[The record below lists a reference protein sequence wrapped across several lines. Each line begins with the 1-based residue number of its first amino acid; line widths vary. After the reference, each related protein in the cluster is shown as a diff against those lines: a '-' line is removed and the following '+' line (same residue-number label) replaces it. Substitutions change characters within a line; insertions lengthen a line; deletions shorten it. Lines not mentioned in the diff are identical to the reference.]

1 MRLPPAIQQVMRV
14 FQKHQVQA
22 LLMGGQACIVYGAA
36 EFSRD
41 IDLAILSSPENWGTL
56 QNALAE
62 LQAEVIAV
70 PPAKREFLEAG
81 LAVHFRCHAPGVQEL
96 RLDIMSHMRGVDA
109 FPALWSRRHQTA
121 DGFHIMALPDLVQA
135 KKTQRDKDWPMIR
148 RLIEADTILHPAPT
162 KEKLHFWLKECRTP
176 EILLHLAQEHLE
188 HGQSHPRPAVTAA
201 LRGADAEAIFA
212 LLRQEEDTERK
223 ADAAWWAPLRKK
235 LEALRR
241 ERHTDS

>member
-1 MRLPPAIQQVMRV
+1 MMLPPEIQHVMRV

-41 IDLAILSSPENWGTL
+41 IDFAIVSSQENWNSL
-56 QNALAE
+56 QNALEE

-70 PPAKREFLEAG
+70 PPAKREFLDAG
-81 LAVHFRCHAPGVQEL
+81 LAVHFRCRAPGVQEL

-121 DGFHIMALPDLVQA
+121 DGFNIMALPDLVQA

-148 RLIEADTILHPAPT
+148 RLIEADTILYPAPT
-162 KEKLHFWLKECRTP
+162 KEKLNFWLNECRTP
-176 EILLHLAQEHLE
+176 EILLRLAQNHPEYC
-188 HGQSHPRPAVTAA
+188 QNHPRPAVAAA
-201 LRGADAEAIFA
+201 LQDAPEEVIFT
-212 LLRQEEDTERK
+212 LLRDEEDAERK
-223 ADAAWWAPLRKK
+223 ADNAWWAPLRKK
-235 LEALRR
+235 LEVLRR
-241 ERHTDS
+241 ERHTNS